1 MKTPQKLAVIDVG
14 SNSIRMVIYE
24 RAGAALLP
32 YFNEKTMAELGR
44 GLQNSGCLNPEGAAI
59 GLETLE
65 RFRAILTSLGI
76 TDVFAVAT
84 AAVRVADDGDQFRIK
99 AEKALGVPLRVLS
112 GPEEGRLSAK
122 GVRLGFN
129 DATGLVADLGGS
141 SLELCPLDTETSPT
155 GETYLLG
162 ALARTTDDELTVSKR
177 RKQIRNA
184 ISDSNL
190 LAARPKTLYAV
201 GGSWRN
207 VAAVHM
213 MLNNYPLGVIHAKK
227 LTRRDLDRVI
237 EAADGARH
245 HKSIRQNL
253 QSVAKRRYQS
263 LLHVALVLDTLLE
276 QAGLNEVVMSAYG
289 LREGVLAEGADIFGD
304 GLIDSVDLFL
314 RLPDASRAF
323 GLELFQFV
331 LPILDRLDVSKTLT
345 QAICLMA
352 DAGGRMHPDHRV
364 NLVFDQVL
372 RAPLPNL
379 KHSDRI
385 FAALS
390 VASRYSANFELAPD
404 LAAITASKAR
414 VRARTLGTAM
424 RLAAVFSGR
433 SAALL
438 SRAQLEVSES
448 QLYLHIREEDHALVS
463 ETVRRRH
470 KQLAE
475 ALGLEA
481 VQAFSVENV

>member
-1 MKTPQKLAVIDVG
+1 
-14 SNSIRMVIYE
+14 MVIYE

-44 GLQNSGCLNPEGAAI
+44 GLQNSGHLNPEGAAL

-65 RFRAILTSLGI
+65 RFRAILNSLGI

-84 AAVRVADDGDQFRIK
+84 AAVRVAEDGDQFRMR
-99 AEKALGVPLRVLS
+99 AAQALGVPLRVLS
-112 GPEEGRLSAK
+112 GAEEGRLSAK
-122 GVRLGFN
+122 GVSVGFHN
-129 DATGLVADLGGS
+129 PQGLVADLGGS
-141 SLELCPLDTETSPT
+141 SLELCPLGAAAGEK

-162 ALARTTDDELTVSKR
+162 ALASSADDGAPLSKR
-177 RKQIRNA
+177 RKLVRRVIA
-184 ISDSNL
+184 DSEL
-190 LAARPKTLYAV
+190 LAAKPKKLYAV

-213 MLNNYPLGVIHAKK
+213 MLSNYPLGVIHAKK
-227 LTRRDLDRVI
+227 LSRWDLDRVI

-245 HKSIRQNL
+245 HKSIRQRL
-253 QSVAKRRYQS
+253 QSVAKRRYNS
-263 LLHVALVLDTLLE
+263 LLHVALVLDTLLD
-276 QAGLNEVVMSAYG
+276 QAGLDDVVMSAYG
-289 LREGVLAEGADIFGD
+289 LREGVLAEGAALSGD

-331 LPILDRLDVSKTLT
+331 LPIIERLDLSKTLV
-345 QAICLMA
+345 QAVCLMA

-404 LAAITASKAR
+404 LAAITGLKAR
-414 VRARTLGTAM
+414 VKARTLGAAM
-424 RLAAVFSGR
+424 RLGAVFSGR

-438 SRAQLEVSES
+438 SRAQLEVDGST
-448 QLYLHIREEDHALVS
+448 LVLHVREEDRALVS

-475 ALGLEA
+475 ALGLDA
-481 VQAFSVENV
+481 VQSLSTENV

>member
-1 MKTPQKLAVIDVG
+1 
-14 SNSIRMVIYE
+14 MVIYE
-24 RAGAALLP
+24 RAGGALLP

-44 GLQNSGCLNPEGAAI
+44 GLQNTGHLNPKGVAI

-65 RFRAILTSLGI
+65 RFKAILTSLGI

-84 AAVRVADDGDQFRIK
+84 AAVRVAEDGGAFREQ
-99 AEKALGVPLRVLS
+99 AERALGVPLRILS
-112 GPEEGRLSAK
+112 GAEEGRLSAK
-122 GVRLGFN
+122 GVSIGFRN
-129 DATGLVADLGGS
+129 ARGLVADLGGS
-141 SLELCPLDTETSPT
+141 SLELCPLDAAEGPK

-162 ALARTTDDELTVSKR
+162 ALARSADDDLPLSKR
-177 RKQIRNA
+177 RKQIRKVIA
-184 ISDSNL
+184 ESEL
-190 LAARPKTLYAV
+190 LAARPKTIFAV

-213 MLNNYPLGVIHAKK
+213 MLSNYPLGVIHAKM
-227 LTRRDLDRVI
+227 LTRHDLDRVI
-237 EAADGARH
+237 EAAEGARH
-245 HKSIRQNL
+245 HKSIRHRL

-263 LLHVALVLDTLLE
+263 LLHVALVLDTLLD
-276 QAGLNEVVMSAYG
+276 QAGLNKVVMSAYG
-289 LREGVLAEGADIFGD
+289 LREGVLAEGAEIIGD
-304 GLIDSVDLFL
+304 GLVDSVDLFL

-331 LPILDRLDVSKTLT
+331 LPIVERLELSKTLV

-379 KHSDRI
+379 KHEDRI

-404 LAAITASKAR
+404 LAAITSPKAR
-414 VRARTLGTAM
+414 VHARTLGAAM

-438 SRAQLEVSES
+438 SHTQLEVADT
-448 QLYLHIREEDHALVS
+448 QLRLHIREEDHALVS

-475 ALGLEA
+475 ALGLEG
-481 VQAFSVENV
+481 VQHLSSENV